1 MKRIKMDPDQPGGLA
16 FEDADRPTP
25 LPTQSLVKVTAF
37 SLNRGEI
44 GFAQSPDAKGKTIGW
59 DFVGTIEETAA
70 NGTGLEKGTRV
81 VGWRPEMDAFAEYVI
96 GEAQFLAPIPDTVS
110 DVQAATLP
118 VAGLTALAA
127 IDKGDRILAQSVLIT
142 GVTGG
147 VGYFAL
153 QLAKL
158 SGARA
163 VAQVRRP
170 DQEAFARNI
179 GADAVV
185 VTEDG
190 QGLDVEGPYRLI
202 IDGIGGQLFQSLV
215 KVTAKG
221 GTLVSYGVSG
231 SPEVTLNLYP
241 DFFGSGGQRKLYG
254 LMLYSEVEIEPSS
267 VALGRL
273 LNLVEAGKLVV
284 PEITQANWSDT
295 PKLAKDLL
303 ERKFSGKAVLM
314 VK

>member
-1 MKRIKMDPDQPGGLA
+1 MKRIIMDLDQPGGLA
-16 FEDADRPTP
+16 FTEAPHPNP
-25 LPTQSLVKVTAF
+25 LPTQSLIKVTAF
-37 SLNRGEI
+37 SLNRGEV
-44 GFAQSPDAKGKTIGW
+44 GFAQSPEAKGQTIGW
-59 DFVGTIEETAA
+59 DYVGTIEEPAA
-70 NGTGLEKGTRV
+70 NGTGPEKGTRV

-96 GEAQFLAPIPDTVS
+96 GEAQYCAPIPDTVS

-127 IDKGDRILAQSVLIT
+127 IDKGDRILGHPVLIT

-158 SGARA
+158 SGAKA
-163 VAQVRRP
+163 VAQVRRA
-170 DQEAFARNI
+170 DQVAFAREV
-179 GADAVV
+179 GADAVI

-190 QGLDVEGPYRLI
+190 QGLDAEGPYRLI
-202 IDGIGGQLFQSLV
+202 IDGIGGNLFKALL
-215 KVTAKG
+215 KVIAKG

-241 DFFGSGGQRKLYG
+241 DFFGGGGQRHVYGLGLYG
-254 LMLYSEVEIEPSS
+254 EVEIEPSS
-267 VALGRL
+267 IALGRL
-273 LNLVEAGKLVV
+273 LNLLKVGKLAV
-284 PEITQANWSDT
+284 PEITQADWAET

-303 ERKFSGKAVLM
+303 ERKFSGKAVLT
-314 VK
+314 VS